1 MESEEIK
8 RKKEY
13 EKALE
18 RVESKQIKRKKE
30 FKKELKMCDEH
41 YRGELKWA
49 GYKTK
54 GQWLKLRKRMLG
66 EYKSGQFF
74 FETIGMQRNFDPKF
88 LAVLINLR
96 QECIEEYD
104 IKTALEFMLLDSALV
119 SHYHFIK
126 LHSMVGNMEAKVEE
140 QFFTQEEL
148 DYSYPKKGNTTYD
161 YANPKFMID
170 GVVDSTI
177 NKTIPLLDKFNR
189 MFLRNLKAL
198 RDLKR
203 SNVNLNIG
211 MVGQMNVGER
221 QINVQAKAER
231 Q

>member
-1 MESEEIK
+1 MESDIK

-18 RVESKQIKRKKE
+18 IVELEQAKRKKGYE
-30 FKKELKMCDEH
+30 KELKMCNEK

-49 GYKTK
+49 GITTEK
-54 GQWLKLRKRMLG
+54 QWLKLRERMHG
-66 EYKSGQFF
+66 EYKNGQFF
-74 FETIGMQRNFDPKF
+74 FETIGMQRNFDPDF

-96 QECIEEYD
+96 QVWIKDYD
-104 IKTALEFMLLDSALV
+104 IKTAPEFMLLDSALIAY
-119 SHYHFIK
+119 YHQIK
-126 LHSMVGNMEAKVEE
+126 LHSMVGNMEAKVER

-161 YANPKFMID
+161 FSKPNIAIENII
-170 GVVDSTI
+170 DSTI

-203 SNVNLNIG
+203 SNINLNIG
-211 MVGQMNVGER
+211 NVG
-221 QINVQAKAER
+221 QINVGKEQVNIQKED
-231 Q
+231 